1 MTETPLILGP
11 VKSGVI
17 AFKCKLGGSHHLKGE
32 DILLLNTPARKQIR
46 LSQLQA
52 YAYPDDLEQ
61 RDLNESCVDS
71 LRIGRGSMHS

>member
-1 MTETPLILGP
+1 MTAAISKAE
-11 VKSGVI
+11 KRRI
-17 AFKCKLGGSHHLKGE
+17 ARELEIDINDLSLLPNEK